1 MVRISGME
9 LLITVG
15 QCDRHDAYGLATY
28 ETHEELSK
36 KKEEFIAAQEL
47 SWDSRDSRELPVGCC
62 ETGNGVLKAH
72 KIHEETYLH
81 VTSTRKFRID
91 ICRL

>member
-36 KKEEFIAAQEL
+36 KKKSSL
-47 SWDSRDSRELPVGCC
+47 LLRS
-62 ETGNGVLKAH
+62 
-72 KIHEETYLH
+72 
-81 VTSTRKFRID
+81 
-91 ICRL
+91 